1 MALWQNIAGV
11 MQDLFGLGGPSGVK
25 LKNASGTLLVRNAGD
40 SGYAA
45 TIMSAIKLTS
55 GASNGYLA
63 VSDADGDLV
72 WTPPASF
79 LGGTNAELVQEEAF
93 TQATSSPLTL
103 FTPPANARLT
113 QVGVSV
119 TAAAAGGSPTISIGI
134 AATPALYMATNENSL
149 GAINEYI
156 KDLWVDVGAS
166 PSAVIATIVPSAQ
179 TFTGRIWARYTLPS

>member
-11 MQDLFGLGGPSGVK
+11 MADLFGLGGPTGVK

-40 SGYAA
+40 SAYAA
-45 TIMSAIKLTS
+45 TIMSAVKLTAGAAS
-55 GASNGYLA
+55 GYVA

-72 WTPPASF
+72 WTAPASF

-119 TAAAAGGSPTISIGI
+119 TVAAGGGAPTITIGVSG
-134 AATPALYMATNENSL
+134 TPAQYMAAAENSL
-149 GAINEYI
+149 LAVNEYT

-166 PSAVIATIVPSAQ
+166 PAAVIVTITPAAQ
-179 TFTGRIWARYTLPS
+179 TFTGRVWARYTLPG

>member
-119 TAAAAGGSPTISIGI
+119 VNFAAGGSRRS
-134 AATPALYMATNENSL
+134 ASALRRLPRCIWRPMKIHWDPSTNTSRIC
-149 GAINEYI
+149 G
-156 KDLWVDVGAS
+156 WT
-166 PSAVIATIVPSAQ
+166 SARVRP
-179 TFTGRIWARYTLPS
+179 L